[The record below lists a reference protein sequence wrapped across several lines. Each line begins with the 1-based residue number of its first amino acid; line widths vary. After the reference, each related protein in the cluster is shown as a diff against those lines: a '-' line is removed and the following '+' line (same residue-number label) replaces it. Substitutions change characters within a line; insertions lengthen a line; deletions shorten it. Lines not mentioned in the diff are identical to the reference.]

1 MSPSE
6 ATQAAPAPRLGAKS
20 ADSAAV
26 PAPKSDRWVVLGA
39 QIGIVAVVL
48 ALWETAVAL
57 GWITE
62 FFFGRPSEVVR
73 YLVVRTMDG
82 YLITHTWVTL
92 YEELLGFAIGTAVGT
107 AAGLSLWWS
116 PFLSRVLEPFA
127 IVFNATPKI
136 VIAPLLVV
144 WFGIGLTSKVMIA
157 VLVCAIVAWLGA
169 FDGVRSADRDQMDM
183 VRAVGGRRRHVF
195 WKIVVPSS
203 LPWIL
208 TTMRIN
214 IGLALIGVITG
225 EFLSSTAGLGYLVD
239 STAKLYE
246 MSHTL
251 AALVLIAAIA
261 GAQFYFVNWLER
273 RLLPW
278 VEEHELDFIT

>member
-1 MSPSE
+1 MSPSD
-6 ATQAAPAPRLGAKS
+6 AGSIAAAPHRGDDLYVAAPR
-20 ADSAAV
+20 
-26 PAPKSDRWVVLGA
+26 SDRWVVLGA
-39 QIGIVAVVL
+39 QVAIVTVAV
-48 ALWETAVAL
+48 ALWELAVVK

-62 FFFGRPSEVVR
+62 FFFGKPSEVLR
-73 YLVVRTMDG
+73 YLVERTKDG
-82 YLITHTWVTL
+82 YLVTHTWVTL
-92 YEELLGFAIGTAVGT
+92 YEELLGFIAGTVVGT

-127 IVFNATPKI
+127 VVLNATPKI
-136 VIAPLLVV
+136 VIAPILVV
-144 WFGIGLTSKVMIA
+144 WFGIGLMSKVMIA
-157 VLVCAIVAWLGA
+157 VLICAIVAWLGA

-183 VRAVGGRRRHVF
+183 VRAVGGKRRHVF

-239 STAKLYE
+239 STAKLYQ
-246 MSHTL
+246 MSHTI

-261 GAQFYFVNWLER
+261 GAQFYFVNGLER

-278 VEEHELDFIT
+278 AEDHELDFIT

>member
-1 MSPSE
+1 MSRSSHLDADGGPG
-6 ATQAAPAPRLGAKS
+6 GADAIS
-20 ADSAAV
+20 V
-26 PAPKSDRWVVLGA
+26 QAPKSDRWQVIGSQVAIVILFVGA
-39 QIGIVAVVL
+39 WELAV
-48 ALWETAVAL
+48 TY
-57 GWITE
+57 GWIRE
-62 FFFGRPSEVVR
+62 FFFGRPLEVGR
-73 YLVVRTMDG
+73 YLAARTADG

-92 YEELLGFAIGTAVGT
+92 YEELIGFVAGTVVGT

-116 PFLSRVLEPFA
+116 PFMSRVLEPFA
-127 IVFNATPKI
+127 VVFNATPKI
-136 VIAPLLVV
+136 VIAPLLIV

-157 VLVCAIVAWLGA
+157 VLICAVVAWLGA
-169 FDGVRSADRDQMDM
+169 FDGVRNVDSDQMDM
-183 VRAVGGRRRHVF
+183 VRAVGGKRRDVF
-195 WKIVVPSS
+195 LKIVVPSS

-239 STAKLYE
+239 STAKLYQ
-246 MSHTL
+246 MSHTI

-261 GAQFYFVNWLER
+261 AAQFYFVNWLER

-278 VEEHELDFIT
+278 VEEHELEFIT

>member
-1 MSPSE
+1 MSPFEASE
-6 ATQAAPAPRLGAKS
+6 IVSAPHLGELPEAK
-20 ADSAAV
+20 
-26 PAPKSDRWVVLGA
+26 APKSDRWGVAGA
-39 QIGIVAVVL
+39 QLAIVAVFVGLWQL
-48 ALWETAVAL
+48 AVVR

-62 FFFGRPSEVVR
+62 FFFGKPSEVFH
-73 YLVVRTMDG
+73 YLFARTIDG
-82 YLITHTWVTL
+82 YLINHTWVTL
-92 YEELLGFAIGTAVGT
+92 YEELLGFGVGTLVGT

-127 IVFNATPKI
+127 VVFNATPKI
-136 VIAPLLVV
+136 VIAPLLIV

-157 VLVCAIVAWLGA
+157 VLICAIVAWLGA
-169 FDGVRSADRDQMDM
+169 FDGMRGADPDQMDM
-183 VRAVGGRRRHVF
+183 VRAVGGKRRHVF

-239 STAKLYE
+239 STAKLYQ
-246 MSHTL
+246 MSHTI
-251 AALVLIAAIA
+251 AAVVLIGAIA
-261 GAQFYFVNWLER
+261 AAQFYFVNWLER

-278 VEEHELDFIT
+278 AEDTELEFIT

>member
-1 MSPSE
+1 MSPFEASE
-6 ATQAAPAPRLGAKS
+6 IVAAPHLGDAPEVKAPR
-20 ADSAAV
+20 
-26 PAPKSDRWVVLGA
+26 SDRWGVLGIQLA
-39 QIGIVAVVL
+39 AVAVFLGLWQL
-48 ALWETAVAL
+48 AVVR

-62 FFFGRPSEVVR
+62 FFFGKPSEVFR
-73 YLVVRTMDG
+73 YLVDRTMDG

-92 YEELLGFAIGTAVGT
+92 YEELLGFVAGTLLGT

-127 IVFNATPKI
+127 VVFNATPKI
-136 VIAPLLVV
+136 VIAPLLIV

-157 VLVCAIVAWLGA
+157 VLICAIVAWLGA
-169 FDGVRSADRDQMDM
+169 FDGVRGADPDQMDM

-239 STAKLYE
+239 STAKLYQ
-246 MSHTL
+246 MSHTI
-251 AALVLIAAIA
+251 AAVVLIGAIA
-261 GAQFYFVNWLER
+261 AAQFYFVNWLER

-278 VEEHELDFIT
+278 AEDLELEFIT

>member
-1 MSPSE
+1 MK
-6 ATQAAPAPRLGAKS
+6 APR
-20 ADSAAV
+20 
-26 PAPKSDRWVVLGA
+26 SDRWGVLGIQLA
-39 QIGIVAVVL
+39 AVAVFLGLWQL
-48 ALWETAVAL
+48 AVVR

-62 FFFGRPSEVVR
+62 FFFGKPSEVFR
-73 YLVVRTMDG
+73 YLVDRTMDG

-92 YEELLGFAIGTAVGT
+92 YEELLGFVAGTLLGT

-127 IVFNATPKI
+127 VVFNATPKI
-136 VIAPLLVV
+136 VIAPLLIV

-157 VLVCAIVAWLGA
+157 VLICAIVAWLGA
-169 FDGVRSADRDQMDM
+169 FDGVRGADADQMDM

-239 STAKLYE
+239 STAKLYQ
-246 MSHTL
+246 MSHTI
-251 AALVLIAAIA
+251 AAVVLIGAIA
-261 GAQFYFVNWLER
+261 AAQFYFVNWLER
-273 RLLPW
+273 KLAPLGGRARARDGF
-278 VEEHELDFIT
+278 HFIARERAPRCRSCRS